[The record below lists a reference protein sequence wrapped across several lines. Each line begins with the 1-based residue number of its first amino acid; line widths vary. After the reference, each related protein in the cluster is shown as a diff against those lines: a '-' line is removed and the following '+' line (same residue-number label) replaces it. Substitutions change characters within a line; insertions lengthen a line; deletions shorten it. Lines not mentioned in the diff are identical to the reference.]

1 VVHFSFSRLLFL
13 VHFSFSKCMIQD
25 RASIFID
32 DSFSER
38 KKVFEKTDIPVFD
51 LDSIECL
58 IDWRDY

>member
-1 VVHFSFSRLLFL
+1 
-13 VHFSFSKCMIQD
+13 MIQD